1 MCYPRF
7 VICFIDQTIGSR
19 VVMCRRAINP
29 WRLED
34 ESRLAVQDSG
44 AISCESVCQFLS
56 LAYTAWT
63 RRRDRVGNARQ

>member
-7 VICFIDQTIGSR
+7 VICSIDQTIGSR
-19 VVMCRRAINP
+19 VVMCCRAINP

-44 AISCESVCQFLS
+44 AVS
-56 LAYTAWT
+56 
-63 RRRDRVGNARQ
+63 